1 MAMRRRK
8 KIEAATALCLIAG
21 LLFIGKE
28 NIKAAD
34 DGPRQNVW
42 LDVVKKDYSPRI
54 SVTVP
59 TTFAFVVNG
68 TKDTDNRV
76 EISVDK
82 GTLLLP
88 NVIVNVLDHSSG
100 TSDYEIA
107 VVGDSK
113 MYVRNYSTETADYDA
128 DGNENYDPSLRQG
141 KAVQLE
147 GYLESSESLAPV
159 RGYWQP
165 AAKDSAVTADPGN
178 RKNYR
183 ISLEASTQKYV
194 FKREDSAA
202 KQIWTDQKIALGK
215 PDESG
220 GYTQS
225 GTAKDPYELELKLDV
240 EIGGYRGQYSQVE
253 ESVKAGKIIWQVD
266 IR

>member
-1 MAMRRRK
+1 MTMRRR
-8 KIEAATALCLIAG
+8 KIEAATALCLMAG
-21 LLFIGKE
+21 LLFMGKE
-28 NIKAAD
+28 MIKAAD

-68 TKDTDNRV
+68 TRNTDNRV

-88 NVIVNVLDHSSG
+88 NVVVNVLDHSSG

-113 MYVRNYSTETADYDA
+113 MYVRNYSTETADTDA
-128 DGNENYDPSLRQG
+128 DGNDNYDPALRQG

-147 GYLESSESLAPV
+147 AYLENSESLAAA
-159 RGYWQP
+159 RGYWKP
-165 AAKDSAVTADPGN
+165 AAEDGEVTAAPEN

-183 ISLEASTQKYV
+183 ISLEDSRKKYV
-194 FKREDSAA
+194 FNKADPDQN
-202 KQIWTDQKIALGK
+202 KIWTDQKIALDK

-225 GTAKDPYELELKLDV
+225 GTAKDPFELELKLDV

>member
-1 MAMRRRK
+1 MRRRIK
-8 KIEAATALCLIAG
+8 TEAAAVLCLVAG
-21 LLFIGKE
+21 LLFMGKE
-28 NIKAAD
+28 NIYAAD

-68 TKDTDNRV
+68 TKDMDNRV

-88 NVIVNVLDHSSG
+88 NVVVNVLDHSSG

-107 VVGDSK
+107 VKGDSK
-113 MYVRNYSTETADYDA
+113 MYVRNYSTETAEKDSN
-128 DGNENYDPSLRQG
+128 GNENYDPSLRQG

-147 GYLESSESLAPV
+147 AYIENSKSLVPV

-165 AAKDSAVTADPGN
+165 VAEDREVTADEGN
-178 RKNYR
+178 LKNYR
-183 ISLEASTQKYV
+183 VSLEDSTHRYV
-194 FKREDSAA
+194 FKKEDKTAE
-202 KQIWTDQKIALGK
+202 KIWTDQKMALDK

-220 GYTQS
+220 GYTPS
-225 GTAKDPYELELKLDV
+225 GTAKDPSELELKLDV

-253 ESVKAGKIIWQVD
+253 ESVKAGKIIWQID
-266 IR
+266 IK

>member
-1 MAMRRRK
+1 MRRRK
-8 KIEAATALCLIAG
+8 KTEAAAVICMMAG
-21 LLFIGKE
+21 LLFMGQEKIY
-28 NIKAAD
+28 AAD
-34 DGPRQNVW
+34 DGLRQNVW
-42 LDVVKKDYSPRI
+42 IDVVKKDYSPRI

-68 TKDTDNRV
+68 TRDTDNRV

-88 NVIVNVLDHSSG
+88 NVVVNVLDHSSG

-113 MYVRNYSTETADYDA
+113 MYVRNYSTETAEKDG

-147 GYLESSESLAPV
+147 AYIENSEGLAAK
-159 RGYWQP
+159 RGCWRP
-165 AAKDSAVTADPGN
+165 AAEDSAVTAEEEN

-183 ISLEASTQKYV
+183 ISLEDSAHQYV
-194 FKREDSAA
+194 FKKED
-202 KQIWTDQKIALGK
+202 KTEKKIWADQKIALDK

-220 GYTQS
+220 GYTVS
-225 GTAKDPYELELKLDV
+225 GTAKDPFELELKLDV
-240 EIGGYRGQYSQVE
+240 EIGGYRGQYTQVE